1 MKSKIATPIRL
12 SGSGHEIRSKKI
24 TTLSKKILFTL
35 LLLGQII
42 SAQNKKASDST
53 KTELLEDV
61 FVTANRTATHR
72 KETPVAVSKL
82 TAKTISET
90 KAVAAYEIIN
100 KTPGVLVANIGNE
113 QHMMAIRQPISTNAY
128 YLYLEDGLP
137 IRPMGI
143 FNHNALLEI
152 NQFNLESIEVVKGPV
167 SSLYGPEA
175 VGGTINLI
183 SVHPPVDPEFKFG
196 IQADQWGY
204 KRLQAA
210 GGATVGKV
218 GFHIAGINSLQE
230 NGWMTYSD
238 YKKDNLNARIDYNI
252 TNKTRLISNTMWG
265 KYYSDMSGTVNE
277 QDFYNRTYKSTTDF
291 AYRKSDALR
300 TRLTLEHEWNQ
311 NASSYITVYHRD
323 NKMGQNP
330 AYGIKWSPT
339 INPTTAKGEINSNN
353 FKSYGTI
360 AQHTQ
365 KFDFL
370 NTKIVGGALYD
381 YSPITYWAYL
391 LEMKAYLNP
400 GTPGKQTV
408 DHYEITAERPDVKLA
423 DYTADIFNTA
433 AYAQMSFNPI
443 EKLVITAGARYDNL
457 KVNYDNALDHSTGT
471 KIYDKPTFKA
481 GANYNP
487 VTFAGIYGNYS
498 QGFSPPGI
506 TSIFR
511 AKPGT
516 GGTSGIPAEFYYNLE
531 PATFD
536 NYEVGGWL
544 SFLKGRLNFDYAVY
558 YMEGKNELLSVRL
571 PDNSTDYRSVG
582 ETRHKGVEFG
592 GNYKFLSDQL
602 NIRFGGTVA
611 EHTYIDFKLSDNPAD
626 ALQNLNGKEMPQ
638 APRWSGN
645 SEISYYPKWIPKFRT
660 SLEWQ
665 SVGNY
670 YQDQINTVKYA
681 GYDIFNFRAGYEW
694 NGIEIYGNLINLTDK
709 IYSYQVSKAN
719 TASSQSAYYAAAP
732 RTFLIGL
739 QYNFSLKK

>member
-1 MKSKIATPIRL
+1 M
-12 SGSGHEIRSKKI
+12 
-24 TTLSKKILFTL
+24 KKILFTL
-35 LLLGQII
+35 LLMGQIAF
-42 SAQNKKASDST
+42 AQNRTINDST
-53 KTELLEDV
+53 KTETLENV
-61 FVTANRTATHR
+61 FITANRSATLR
-72 KETPVAVSKL
+72 KETPSAVSKL
-82 TAKTISET
+82 TAKTINET

-100 KTPGVLVANIGNE
+100 KAPGVLMVNLGNE
-113 QHMMAIRQPISTNAY
+113 QHMMSIRQPMTTNAY

-152 NQFNLESIEVVKGPV
+152 NQFNLQNIEVVKGPV
-167 SSLYGPEA
+167 SSLYGSEA

-183 SVHPPVDPEFKFG
+183 SIKPPVNPEFKFG

-204 KRLQAA
+204 RRLQAA
-210 GGATVGKV
+210 GGTTIGKV
-218 GFHIAGINSLQE
+218 GFHIAGISSLQE

-252 TNKTRLISNTMWG
+252 NSKTRLISNTMWG

-277 QDFYNRTYKSTTDF
+277 EAFYNRTYKSATDF
-291 AYRKSDALR
+291 TYRKSDALR
-300 TRLTLEHEWNQ
+300 TRLTLEHDWND
-311 NASSYITVYHRD
+311 NANSYITAYYRD
-323 NKMGQNP
+323 NKLGQNP
-330 AYGIKWSPT
+330 SYGIKWSPT
-339 INPTTAKGEINSNN
+339 VNPTKATGEVNSNN
-353 FKSYGTI
+353 FKSYGAI
-360 AQHTQ
+360 GQHAQ
-365 KFDFL
+365 KFNFL
-370 NTKIVGGALYD
+370 NAKIVGGALYD
-381 YSPITYWAYL
+381 YSPVNYWAYL
-391 LEMKAYLNP
+391 LEMKANLNP
-400 GTPGKQTV
+400 GAPGKQTV
-408 DHYEITAERPDVKLA
+408 NYYEITAERPDVKLA

-433 AYAQMSFNPI
+433 AYAQLSFNPV
-443 EKLVITAGARYDNL
+443 EKLVVTAGARYDNL
-457 KVNYDNALDHSTGT
+457 KVNYNNALDKSTGT

-481 GANYNP
+481 GVNYNP
-487 VTFAGIYGNYS
+487 FESAGFYGNYA
-498 QGFSPPGI
+498 QGFAPPGI

-516 GGTSGIPAEFYYNLE
+516 GGTTGKPAEFYYNLD

-544 SFLKGRLNFDYAVY
+544 SFLKGKLSFDYAVY

-582 ETRHKGVEFG
+582 ETRHKGIEFG
-592 GNYKFLSDQL
+592 GNYNFLSNQL

-611 EHTYIDFKLSDNPAD
+611 EHTFIDFAVSDKPTD

-645 SEISYYPKWIPKFRT
+645 SEISYYPNWFPKFRT

-665 SVGNY
+665 TVGNY

-694 NGIEIYGNLINLTDK
+694 KGIEIYGNIINLTDK
-709 IYSYQVSKAN
+709 LYAYNVTRAN
-719 TASSQSAYYAAAP
+719 TASSQPTYTAAAP

-739 QYNFSLKK
+739 QYNFSLKKQPK